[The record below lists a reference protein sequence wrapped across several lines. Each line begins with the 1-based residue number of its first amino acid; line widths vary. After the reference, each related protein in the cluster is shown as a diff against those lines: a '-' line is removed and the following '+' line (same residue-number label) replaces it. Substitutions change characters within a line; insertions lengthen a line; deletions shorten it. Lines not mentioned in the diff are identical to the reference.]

1 MTNYVQP
8 WNDFND
14 AEQQQSFDL
23 IPRGTAAKVR
33 MSLKPGGHDNPE
45 MGWTG
50 GWATESFETG
60 AVYLSCE
67 FVVTQGPFAKRK
79 VWSNIGLYSP
89 KGSTWGNMGRTF
101 VRAALNSA
109 RNIHPADNGPAAQ
122 NARRIAGFGDLDGL
136 EFAVRIDIEKDA
148 KGGDKNTIKS
158 AIEPDHKDYALIMG
172 VAPKSTPTGGGS
184 SSAPATVA
192 VPSYAPPAPA
202 ARPAQPSQQSAPGGK
217 PAWAQ

>member
-109 RNIHPADNGPAAQ
+109 RNIHPADNSPQAQ

-192 VPSYAPPAPA
+192 APSYAPPAAA